1 MAGFNTPP
9 RFGASQRPFTP
20 RQNNQSSPLNSPQN
34 NVTSTSRNTTPFGG
48 SVGSTPFGIGGGS
61 NPFVSSTPFGRSH
74 NRTMSGASSVVA
86 HTPTPSNNLTAAA
99 ATTTVSASKSNTTFA
114 PSFIKRTDPTSPK
127 ITSHGLEGTDF
138 SGKRWVWVKD
148 PEQAFV
154 KGYVESEEDNVLL
167 VICDDGS
174 QRNVPSDQVD
184 KVNPAKFDK
193 AADMAELTH
202 LNEASVV
209 HNLHMRYQSD
219 LIYTYSGLFLVTVNP
234 YCPLPIYTNE
244 YIEMYK
250 DRSRDETQPHIFAI
264 SDAAFRNLL
273 DEREN
278 QSILV
283 TGESGAGK
291 TENTKKVIQYLASVA
306 AVNNSSKQFGTL
318 EQQILQAN
326 PVLEA
331 FGNAQTVRNNNS
343 SRFGKFIRIEFTGK
357 GQIAGAYIDWYL
369 LEKSRVVK
377 QSGGERNYH
386 VFYQL
391 LRGATRE
398 LRDQLM
404 LTGDVDDYGYTKSAN
419 KHIVGVN
426 DKDEFDGLLRAFQVM
441 GFSKDEQLAYFRN
454 IAAVLHLGNLSVV
467 GNADGARLP
476 DKRQVDLICHV
487 LGIPTEAFTKALVN
501 PRVKAGKEWVNQNRN
516 ADQVKQSVD
525 ALSKGIY
532 ERAFGSL
539 VSRINQSL
547 ERRGEESGF
556 IGVLDIA
563 GFEIFES
570 NSFEQLC
577 INYTNEKLQ
586 QFFNHHMF
594 VLEQEEYARERIEW
608 KFIDFGH
615 DLQPTIDLIELSNP
629 IGIFSCLDED
639 CVMPKTT
646 DKTFTEKLH
655 SLWDKKSNKYRSSM
669 LSQGFILTHYAA
681 EVEYDTQGWL
691 EKNKDPLN
699 DNVTRLLANS
709 THPSVAQLFADC
721 AEDAEHS
728 LTSRS
733 RVKKGLFRTVAQR
746 HKEQLSSLMA
756 QLHATHPHFVRCI
769 IPNHQKKPK
778 RLVTQLVLDQL
789 RCNGVLEGIR
799 IARTGF
805 PNRLPFNEFRQ
816 RYEVLTPGLPKGY
829 LEGQQVARF
838 MLEQL
843 NLDEYQYRIGLSK
856 VFFRAGVLAELEEQR
871 DALVRSIIT
880 RFQSIARGYIQRKI
894 AHKKLY
900 RAEATRIIHQN
911 LKVYLELSQN
921 PWWKLFVKTK
931 PLLGNTVTSREVK
944 KKDEMIQHM
953 QAQMTQQA
961 EDRAKVEDEKRR
973 TETELSRVQQ
983 TLEAERALA
992 LDKDEIFQRLQQREA
1007 DLSEKLKGALEDQ
1020 EQLEDQLDELIAAKK
1035 KVSDQLDIRR
1045 KELEQAVTLIASL
1058 EEEKRSLVAKLEEN
1072 EAKLKNATDQL
1083 DNVSS
1088 NESKLSKE
1096 IHLLKSHLSLKER
1109 KVQEFEQ
1116 LLLKT
1121 DKDLEEKYNAA
1132 SKSLETTRRQNQEL
1146 RTEANNA
1153 RQQLQDLSKT
1163 SADFEGLIRKKESEL
1178 SLALADLKKQ
1188 QIDRK
1193 TFEDERHLLVS
1204 KQEELQ
1210 RKLRTAEAAAE
1221 NAQMLKA
1228 QCERDAKEARKLL
1241 ESKISEDAKL
1251 GQGRRLLDEQIKAL
1265 KVQLEDVQGELD
1277 AERKSRADIIAESE
1291 TQLATMRRDYDAL
1304 SIAKVTIEKEL
1315 YGQQDTLRK
1324 ALEARSQAERE
1335 KRDIQLDLQRLR
1347 QRVEN
1352 NESTRAQ
1359 AEAANERQLS
1369 RQAEELRNSLR
1380 KEIDQKDKLLTQA
1393 EADREKLNLEIRRL
1407 TKEIEDSEA
1416 SKRSNEQAKKRLDQE
1431 MGTLKARLLSS
1442 EHDNRALQNK
1452 IQQKNLELAK
1462 STSKASEQFRD
1473 KIVQLTSEKAKA
1485 VEEEKKLHGQLSEA
1499 QLKII
1504 SLEKQKEK
1512 LALDLEDLNHEVT
1525 REHKNTRA
1533 TEKTVSGLQAQLSE
1547 VNRNLDA
1554 EKQLTAQAHAN
1565 TRKLQ
1570 SSLDT
1575 ANSELEDCH
1584 RYLLELQRVVEPEED
1599 VPLKMPERTRVR
1611 SGTTTDMAQ
1620 TFDEIKQK
1628 LRVAEERRNRAE
1640 SQLAEMR
1647 RRHQDEFMDMENRH
1661 AVSRA
1666 TLMEGMN
1673 ENMPPFGSPTKTFGT
1688 PTKRPIFNA
1697 AGHGSPR
1704 TPTKRVNQ
1712 LDSTVFDS
1720 GKTDRTVDTITFQAN
1735 MDLATDLEEAQNKL
1749 QMAEMENRHL
1759 RSQLNI
1765 QEGAQGQGQGDGSN
1779 RILQRLERENNRL
1792 HQQLDQETE
1801 KLSALESAMR
1811 SGELTAMDLQNKSHQ
1826 ELFDLI
1832 CAQEKSRKSLL
1843 EYYNATRSD
1852 LADAMKANEK
1862 SKGSKMSLEV
1872 ELRDLRGELDDLV
1885 AQREQE
1891 QFERSGLLSENAD
1904 LQIRLDAEGAKNHD
1918 LASSAALYK
1927 ARAEEYY
1934 SKLEQAEIAVM
1945 QATRAAAF
1953 AKTQAREAE
1962 DNCASVIAERQQT
1975 ESMFEDMQRENQ
1987 RYEEKIEDLQAD
1999 LTDALQAKKRLQ
2011 HEIEDYR
2018 NRREI
2023 ELEDKEGSIEQ
2034 MRKKFQTEA
2043 AQYLKDVEAEREAL
2057 VTARSETQRLR
2068 EEVDELR
2075 VKWEDELLN
2084 SNTATKERAR
2094 LEVKLADMTTSHEQA
2109 VSAHNEIQARMVSL
2123 LSQNRTLRESVEAAH
2138 TERDQLQKDKKAIE
2152 QRLSDASRRLEE
2164 LANGDSSSVRVAAGM
2179 DREILDLKTSLAQQ
2193 EDVAAAAVD
2202 KMRRSEA
2209 LTSELQRDLA
2219 QQRDSNAD
2227 LHKEKSLLER
2237 SVRDLQLKVMDMETK
2252 SYTTGSKDVKM
2263 LHSRIQEL
2271 ENQIEENERQR
2282 SKFERS
2288 TKNVDRTVRDLQLQ
2302 IERKEKTNTQLQE
2315 DMQRNK
2321 DKVERLLKTIEE
2333 LQASDSQNQLTAR
2346 RAERE
2351 LREEKEKSLRIE
2363 RELEG
2368 LKSLNS
2374 RIGAG
2379 AGDRASVHGGVSMT
2393 RSNTMQ
2399 TVGEKP
2405 ENGASVPAGAGAAG
2419 FAAKRRIFSK
2429 DGDGVKNFL

>member
-1 MAGFNTPP
+1 MSGFNTPP
-9 RFGASQRPFTP
+9 RFGASQKPFTP
-20 RQNNQSSPLNSPQN
+20 RQHTTSSPAASPQPASSN
-34 NVTSTSRNTTPFGG
+34 PLR
-48 SVGSTPFGIGGGS
+48 GS
-61 NPFVSSTPFGRSH
+61 NGGPFKGH
-74 NRTMSGASSVVA
+74 NRALSA
-86 HTPTPSNNLTAAA
+86 TP
-99 ATTTVSASKSNTTFA
+99 KSNTTFA
-114 PSFIKRTDPTSPK
+114 PSFIKKADPTSPRV
-127 ITSHGLEGTDF
+127 TSHGLEGTDF

-148 PEQAFV
+148 PERAFV
-154 KGYVESEEDNVLL
+154 KGYVETEENDVLV
-167 VICDDGS
+167 VICDDGTE
-174 QRNVPSDQVD
+174 RHVPADQVD

-209 HNLHMRYQSD
+209 HNLRTRYQSD
-219 LIYTYSGLFLVTVNP
+219 LIYTYSGLFLVAVNP

-244 YIEMYK
+244 YIEMY
-250 DRSRDETQPHIFAI
+250 RNHSRDETQPHIYAI

-306 AVNNSSKQFGTL
+306 AGNNTSKQFGTL

-326 PVLEA
+326 PILEA

-343 SRFGKFIRIEFTGK
+343 SRFGKFIRIEFTNK

-377 QSGGERNYH
+377 QSSGERNYH
-386 VFYQL
+386 IFYQL
-391 LRGATRE
+391 LRGAARE
-398 LRDQLM
+398 LRDEL
-404 LTGDVDDYGYTKSAN
+404 LLSGDVEDYGYTKSAN
-419 KHIVGVN
+419 KHITGVN
-426 DKDEFDGLLRAFQVM
+426 DKEEFDILLRAFQVM
-441 GFSKDEQLAYFRN
+441 GFAKEEQLAYFRN
-454 IAAVLHLGNLSVV
+454 IAAILHLSNLTVAGNTS
-467 GNADGARLP
+467 DMARLP
-476 DKRQVDLICHV
+476 ERHQIEVICDV
-487 LGIPTEAFTKALVN
+487 LGIPIDDFSKSLLN

-516 ADQVKQSVD
+516 ADQVRQSVD

-532 ERAFGSL
+532 ERSFGNL

-639 CVMPKTT
+639 CVMPKAT
-646 DKTFTEKLH
+646 DKSFTEKLH
-655 SLWDKKSNKYRSSM
+655 ALWDKKSNKYRSSM
-669 LSQGFILTHYAA
+669 LSQGFVLTHYAA
-681 EVEYDTQGWL
+681 EVEYSTEGWL

-699 DNVTRLLANS
+699 DNITRLLAAS
-709 THPSVAQLFADC
+709 RHQSIAQLFADC

-746 HKEQLSSLMA
+746 HKEQLSSLMT

-778 RLVTQLVLDQL
+778 RLVTHLVLDQL

-805 PNRLPFNEFRQ
+805 PNRLPFSEFRL

-829 LEGQQVARF
+829 QEGQQIARR

-843 NLDEYQYRIGLSK
+843 TLDDYQYRIGLSK

-871 DALVRSIIT
+871 DSLVRSIFT
-880 RFQSIARGYIQRKI
+880 RFQSIARGFIQRKI
-894 AHKKLY
+894 AHKMLY

-911 LKVYLELSQN
+911 LQVYLELSQN
-921 PWWKLFVKTK
+921 PWWKLFVKVK
-931 PLLGNTVTSREVK
+931 PLLGNTMTSREVK
-944 KKDEMIQHM
+944 KKDEMIHQM
-953 QAQMTQQA
+953 QGQMSQQA
-961 EDRAKVEDEKRR
+961 AERAKIEDEKRR
-973 TETELSRVQQ
+973 TEHELSRVQQ
-983 TLEAERALA
+983 TLEAERSLA

-1020 EQLEDQLDELIAAKK
+1020 DQLEDQLDELIAAKK
-1035 KVSDQLDIRR
+1035 KVADQLDIRR

-1058 EEEKRSLVAKLEEN
+1058 EEEKRGLVARLEDT
-1072 EAKLKNATDQL
+1072 EAKLKTATDQL
-1083 DNVSS
+1083 DNISV
-1088 NESKLSKE
+1088 NENKLSKE

-1116 LLLKT
+1116 LLLKS
-1121 DKDLEEKYNAA
+1121 DKDLEEKYNATA
-1132 SKSLETTRRQNQEL
+1132 KSLETSRKQNQDL
-1146 RTEANNA
+1146 RQENNTV
-1153 RQQLQDLSKT
+1153 REQLQDLSKT

-1178 SLALADLKKQ
+1178 SLALADLKKH
-1188 QIDRK
+1188 QIDRQA
-1193 TFEDERHLLVS
+1193 FQDERHLLVS

-1210 RKLRTAEAAAE
+1210 KQLRAAGAEVDKAKA
-1221 NAQMLKA
+1221 LKS
-1228 QCERDAKEARKLL
+1228 QCERDANEARKLL

-1251 GQGRRLLDEQIKAL
+1251 GQGRRLLDEQIKVL
-1265 KVQLEDVQGELD
+1265 KTQLQTIQEELD
-1277 AERKSRADIIAESE
+1277 GERKSRADALAESE
-1291 TQLATMRRDYDAL
+1291 TKLVAMKRDYDAL

-1369 RQAEELRNSLR
+1369 RQAEELRTALR
-1380 KEIDQKDKLLTQA
+1380 KEIDQKDKLLSQA
-1393 EADREKLNLEIRRL
+1393 EADRESLNLDIRRL
-1407 TKEIEDSEA
+1407 NKQIEDSEN
-1416 SKRSNEQAKKRLDQE
+1416 SKRTNEQAKKRLEQE
-1431 MGTLKARLLSS
+1431 MSTLKARLLSS

-1462 STSKASEQFRD
+1462 SNSKASEQYRD
-1473 KIVQLTSEKAKA
+1473 KIIQLTADKSKAA
-1485 VEEEKKLHGQLSEA
+1485 EEEKKLHGQLSEA
-1499 QLKII
+1499 QLTIM

-1533 TEKTVSGLQAQLSE
+1533 SEKTVTGLQSQLSE
-1547 VNRNLDA
+1547 ANRGLDA

-1565 TRKLQ
+1565 NRKLQ
-1570 SSLDT
+1570 SSLDA
-1575 ANSELEDCH
+1575 ANNELEDCH
-1584 RYLLELQRVVEPEED
+1584 RYLLELQRVVEPDDD
-1599 VPLKMPERTRVR
+1599 VKVPERTRKR
-1611 SGTTTDMAQ
+1611 SGAATDMAQ

-1640 SQLAEMR
+1640 AQLAEMR
-1647 RRHQDEFMDMENRH
+1647 RRHQDEVMDIESRH
-1661 AVSRA
+1661 ATSRA
-1666 TLMEGMN
+1666 NLMEGIN
-1673 ENMPPFGSPTKTFGT
+1673 ENMPPFGSPERQRFGT
-1688 PTKRPIFNA
+1688 PTKRPVFNA
-1697 AGHGSPR
+1697 TAIGSPR
-1704 TPTKRVNQ
+1704 TPTKRVDQFN
-1712 LDSTVFDS
+1712 STVFDS
-1720 GKTDRTVDTITFQAN
+1720 GKTDRTMDTISYQAN
-1735 MDLATDLEEAQNKL
+1735 MDLATDLEESQNKL
-1749 QMAEMENRHL
+1749 QMVEMENRHL
-1759 RSQLNI
+1759 RSQLD
-1765 QEGAQGQGQGDGSN
+1765 AQNGQAAGNGDTSSQ

-1792 HQQLDQETE
+1792 HQQLDQETG
-1801 KLSALESAMR
+1801 KLSALEAAMR

-1826 ELFDLI
+1826 ELYDLI

-1843 EYYNATRSD
+1843 EYYTATRSD
-1852 LADAMKANEK
+1852 LADAHRANEK
-1862 SKGSKMSLEV
+1862 SKGSKISLEV
-1872 ELRDLRGELDDLV
+1872 ELRDVRGELEDLV

-1891 QFERSGLLSENAD
+1891 QFERSNLFSENAD
-1904 LQIRLDAEGAKNHD
+1904 LQIRLDAEMAKNHD
-1918 LASSAALYK
+1918 IASSAALYK

-1953 AKTQAREAE
+1953 AKTQVREAE
-1962 DNCASVIAERQQT
+1962 DTCATVIAERQQT
-1975 ESMFEDMQRENQ
+1975 EAMLEELQRESQ
-1987 RYEEKIEDLQAD
+1987 RYEEKTEDLQAD
-1999 LTDALQAKKRLQ
+1999 LADALGAKKRLQ

-2043 AQYLKDVEAEREAL
+2043 SQYLKDLEAERESL
-2057 VTARSETQRLR
+2057 VTARGDNQRLR
-2068 EEVDELR
+2068 EEVDEMR

-2084 SNTATKERAR
+2084 SNTASKERAR
-2094 LEVKLADMTTSHEQA
+2094 LEVKLADMTASHEQA
-2109 VSAHNEIQARMVSL
+2109 VSAHNEIQTRMVSL

-2138 TERDQLQKDKKAIE
+2138 AERDQLQKDRKAIE

-2164 LANGDSSSVRVAAGM
+2164 LANGDSSSVRVAAGI
-2179 DREILDLKTSLAQQ
+2179 DREVLDLKTALAQQ

-2202 KMRRSEA
+2202 KMRRSDA
-2209 LTSELQRDLA
+2209 LAAELQRDLG

-2227 LHKEKSLLER
+2227 LHKEKSTLER
-2237 SVRDLQLKVMDMETK
+2237 AVRDLQLKVMDMETK

-2271 ENQIEENERQR
+2271 ENQLEENDRQR
-2282 SKFERS
+2282 SKVERS
-2288 TKNVDRTVRDLQLQ
+2288 TKNVDRTVRDLQQQ
-2302 IERKEKTNTQLQE
+2302 IDRKEKVNTQLQE
-2315 DMQRNK
+2315 DMQRNR
-2321 DKVERLLKTIEE
+2321 DKVERLLATIED
-2333 LQASDSQNQLTAR
+2333 LQSSDSQNQLTAR

-2351 LREEKEKSLRIE
+2351 LREEKEKSLRLE

-2368 LKSLNS
+2368 LKSLSS
-2374 RIGAG
+2374 RIAAG
-2379 AGDRASVHGGVSMT
+2379 AGSDRASLHGGAGGVHMT
-2393 RSNTMQ
+2393 RSNTLH
-2399 TVGEKP
+2399 TVAED
-2405 ENGASVPAGAGAAG
+2405 ASPSSGGAGA

-2429 DGDGVKNFL
+2429 DGAGGEAVKNFL

>member
-1 MAGFNTPP
+1 MSGFNTPP
-9 RFGASQRPFTP
+9 RFGASQRPFSP
-20 RQNNQSSPLNSPQN
+20 RQNTPSSPAISSPQ
-34 NVTSTSRNTTPFGG
+34 TT
-48 SVGSTPFGIGGGS
+48 
-61 NPFVSSTPFGRSH
+61 
-74 NRTMSGASSVVA
+74 
-86 HTPTPSNNLTAAA
+86 TPSNTIRS
-99 ATTTVSASKSNTTFA
+99 SANGPFKGHNRAMSSANKTNTTFA
-114 PSFIKRTDPTSPK
+114 PSFIKKADPGSSRV
-127 ITSHGLEGTDF
+127 TSHGLEGTDF
-138 SGKRWVWVKD
+138 SGKRWIWVKD
-148 PEQAFV
+148 PERAFV
-154 KGYVESEEDNVLL
+154 RGYVESEEDNVLV
-167 VICDDGS
+167 VICDDGTE
-174 QRNVPSDQVD
+174 RHVPADQVD

-244 YIEMYK
+244 YIEMYRN
-250 DRSRDETQPHIFAI
+250 RSRDETQPHIYAI

-306 AVNNSSKQFGTL
+306 AGNNTSKQFGTL

-326 PVLEA
+326 PILEA

-377 QSGGERNYH
+377 QSSGERNYH

-398 LRDQLM
+398 LRDQLL

-419 KHIVGVN
+419 KHIAGVN
-426 DKDEFDGLLRAFQVM
+426 DKDEFDTLLRAFHVM
-441 GFSKDEQLAYFRN
+441 GFSREEQIAYFRN
-454 IAAVLHLGNLSVV
+454 IAAVLHLGNLTVL
-467 GNADGARLP
+467 GNMSDSARLP
-476 DKRQVDLICHV
+476 ERRQVEIICEI
-487 LGIPTEAFTKALVN
+487 LGIHADEFSKGLLN

-532 ERAFGSL
+532 ERGFGSL

-639 CVMPKTT
+639 CVMPKAT

-655 SLWDKKSNKYRSSM
+655 ALWDKKSNKYRSSM
-669 LSQGFILTHYAA
+669 LSQGFVLTHYAA
-681 EVEYDTQGWL
+681 EVEYSTEGWL

-699 DNVTRLLANS
+699 DNITRLLAAS
-709 THPSVAQLFADC
+709 RHSSVAQLFADC

-746 HKEQLSSLMA
+746 HKEQLSSLMT

-778 RLVTQLVLDQL
+778 KLVTHLVLDQL

-805 PNRLPFNEFRQ
+805 PNRLPFAEFRQ

-829 LEGQQVARF
+829 LEGQQIARR

-843 NLDEYQYRIGLSK
+843 NLDDYQYRIGLSK
-856 VFFRAGVLAELEEQR
+856 VFFRASVLAELEEQR
-871 DALVRSIIT
+871 DTLVRSIIT
-880 RFQSIARGYIQRKI
+880 RFQSVARGFIQRKI
-894 AHKKLY
+894 AHKMLY
-900 RAEATRIIHQN
+900 RAEATRVIHQN
-911 LKVYLELSQN
+911 LQVYLELSQN
-921 PWWKLFVKTK
+921 PWWKLFVKVK

-944 KKDEMIQHM
+944 KKDEMIHNM
-953 QAQMTQQA
+953 QAQMSQQA
-961 EDRAKVEDEKRR
+961 AERAKIEDDKRR

-983 TLEAERALA
+983 TLEAERSLA

-1045 KELEQAVTLIASL
+1045 KELDQAVNLIGSL
-1058 EEEKRSLVAKLEEN
+1058 EEDKRSLQAKLDDIES
-1072 EAKLKNATDQL
+1072 KLKAATDQL
-1083 DNVSS
+1083 DNVSV
-1088 NESKLSKE
+1088 NENKLSKE

-1121 DKDLEEKYNAA
+1121 DKDLEEKYNVAT
-1132 SKSLETTRRQNQEL
+1132 KSLETTRKHNQDL
-1146 RTEANNA
+1146 RNENLSV

-1178 SLALADLKKQ
+1178 SLALADLKKHS
-1188 QIDRK
+1188 IDRK
-1193 TFEDERHLLVS
+1193 TFEDERHLLIS
-1204 KQEELQ
+1204 KQDELQ
-1210 RKLRTAEAAAE
+1210 KKLRTAQSQVEDARA
-1221 NAQMLKA
+1221 LKA
-1228 QCERDAKEARKLL
+1228 QCERDAQEARRLL
-1241 ESKISEDAKL
+1241 ETKISEDAKL

-1265 KVQLEDVQGELD
+1265 KSQLDTVKEELET
-1277 AERKSRADIIAESE
+1277 ERKSRDDALAESE
-1291 TQLATMRRDYDAL
+1291 NRLASMKRDYDAL

-1324 ALEARSQAERE
+1324 ALEARSQAERD

-1369 RQAEELRNSLR
+1369 RQAEELRTSLR
-1380 KEIDQKDKLLTQA
+1380 KEIEQKDKLLSQA
-1393 EADREKLNLEIRRL
+1393 ESDRENLSLEIRHL
-1407 TKEIEDSEA
+1407 NKQIEDSES
-1416 SKRSNEQAKKRLDQE
+1416 SKRANEQAKKRLEQE
-1431 MGTLKARLLSS
+1431 MSTLKARLLSS

-1462 STSKASEQFRD
+1462 STSKASEQYRD
-1473 KIVQLTSEKAKA
+1473 KIIQLTADKAKA
-1485 VEEEKKLHGQLSEA
+1485 AEEEKKLHGQLSEA
-1499 QLKII
+1499 QLAII

-1512 LALDLEDLNHEVT
+1512 LALDLEDLNHEIT
-1525 REHKNTRA
+1525 REHKNTR
-1533 TEKTVSGLQAQLSE
+1533 TSEKTVVGLQSQLSE
-1547 VNRNLDA
+1547 VNRNLDS

-1565 TRKLQ
+1565 NRKLQ

-1575 ANSELEDCH
+1575 ANAELEDCH
-1584 RYLLELQRVVEPEED
+1584 RYLLDLQRVVEPEEE
-1599 VPLKMPERTRVR
+1599 VKMPERSRKR
-1611 SGTTTDMAQ
+1611 SGTTSDLAQ
-1620 TFDEIKQK
+1620 TFEEIKQK

-1640 SQLAEMR
+1640 AQLAEVR
-1647 RRHQDEFMDMENRH
+1647 RRHQDEIMDIESRH
-1661 AVSRA
+1661 ATSRA
-1666 TLMEGMN
+1666 NLMEGMN
-1673 ENMPPFGSPTKTFGT
+1673 ENMPPFGSPERQRFGT
-1688 PTKRPIFNA
+1688 PTKRTMFNA
-1697 AGHGSPR
+1697 AAVHGSPR
-1704 TPTKRVNQ
+1704 TPTKRVDQFNAAI
-1712 LDSTVFDS
+1712 FDS
-1720 GKTDRTVDTITFQAN
+1720 GKTDRTMDTITYQAK
-1735 MDLATDLEEAQNKL
+1735 MDLATDLEESQNKL
-1749 QMAEMENRHL
+1749 QMAEIENRHL
-1759 RSQLNI
+1759 RSQLDSQN
-1765 QEGAQGQGQGDGSN
+1765 GQPAANGDGSQ

-1801 KLSALESAMR
+1801 KLSALEAAMR

-1826 ELFDLI
+1826 ELYDLI
-1832 CAQEKSRKSLL
+1832 VAQEKSRKSLL

-1852 LADAMKANEK
+1852 LADAKRVNEK
-1862 SKGSKMSLEV
+1862 SRGSKLSLEV
-1872 ELRDLRGELDDLV
+1872 ELRDIQGELEDLM
-1885 AQREQE
+1885 AQRQQE
-1891 QFERSGLLSENAD
+1891 QFERSNLLSENAD
-1904 LQIRLDAEGAKNHD
+1904 LQIRLDAESAKNHD
-1918 LASSAALYK
+1918 MASSAALYK

-1953 AKTQAREAE
+1953 AKTQVRESE
-1962 DNCASVIAERQQT
+1962 DTCASVIAERQQT
-1975 ESMFEDMQRENQ
+1975 EAMFEDMQRENQ

-1999 LTDALQAKKRLQ
+1999 LADALQAKKRLQ

-2043 AQYLKDVEAEREAL
+2043 SQYIKDLEAEREAL
-2057 VTARSETQRLR
+2057 VAARGDNQRLR
-2068 EEVDELR
+2068 EEVDEMR

-2109 VSAHNEIQARMVSL
+2109 VSAHNEIQARLVSL

-2138 TERDQLQKDKKAIE
+2138 AERDQLQKDKKAIE

-2202 KMRRSEA
+2202 KMRRSDA
-2209 LTSELQRDLA
+2209 LASELQRDLA
-2219 QQRDSNAD
+2219 QQRDENAD
-2227 LHKEKSLLER
+2227 LHKEKSTLER

-2271 ENQIEENERQR
+2271 ENQLEENERQR
-2282 SKFERS
+2282 SKVERS
-2288 TKNVDRTVRDLQLQ
+2288 TKNVDRTVRDLQQQ
-2302 IERKEKTNTQLQE
+2302 IERKEKMNSQLQE
-2315 DMQRNK
+2315 DMQRNR

-2333 LQASDSQNQLTAR
+2333 LQSSDSQNQLTAR

-2351 LREEKEKSLRIE
+2351 LREEKEKCLRLE

-2368 LKSLNS
+2368 LKNLSS
-2374 RIGAG
+2374 RIGG
-2379 AGDRASVHGGVSMT
+2379 GSDRASLSGAGGVHMT
-2393 RSNTMQ
+2393 RSNTLH
-2399 TVGEKP
+2399 TVAEDGS
-2405 ENGASVPAGAGAAG
+2405 GGSTAGG

>member
-1 MAGFNTPP
+1 MSGFNTPP
-9 RFGASQRPFTP
+9 RFGASQRPFSP
-20 RQNNQSSPLNSPQN
+20 RQNTPSSPAVSSPQTATPSN
-34 NVTSTSRNTTPFGG
+34 TNRN
-48 SVGSTPFGIGGGS
+48 SIGG
-61 NPFVSSTPFGRSH
+61 PFKGH
-74 NRTMSGASSVVA
+74 NRTMS
-86 HTPTPSNNLTAAA
+86 AANK
-99 ATTTVSASKSNTTFA
+99 TSTTFA
-114 PSFIKRTDPTSPK
+114 PSFIKKADPTSPRV
-127 ITSHGLEGTDF
+127 TSHGLEGTDF

-148 PEQAFV
+148 PERAFV
-154 KGYVESEEDNVLL
+154 KGYVESEEDNVLV
-167 VICDDGS
+167 VICDDGTE
-174 QRNVPSDQVD
+174 RHVPADQVD

-209 HNLHMRYQSD
+209 HNLHTRYQSD

-244 YIEMYK
+244 YIEMYRN
-250 DRSRDETQPHIFAI
+250 RSRDETQPHIYAI

-306 AVNNSSKQFGTL
+306 AGNNTSKQFGTL

-326 PVLEA
+326 PILEA

-369 LEKSRVVK
+369 LEKSRVVR
-377 QSGGERNYH
+377 QSSGERNYH

-398 LRDQLM
+398 LRDQLL

-419 KHIVGVN
+419 KHIAGVN
-426 DKDEFDGLLRAFQVM
+426 DKDEFDTLLRAFHVM
-441 GFSKDEQLAYFRN
+441 GFSREEQMAYFRN
-454 IAAVLHLGNLSVV
+454 IAAVLHLGNLTVL
-467 GNADGARLP
+467 GNLSDSARLP
-476 DKRQVDLICHV
+476 ERRQVEIICDI
-487 LGIPTEAFTKALVN
+487 LGIPADGFSKGLLN

-639 CVMPKTT
+639 CVMPKAT

-655 SLWDKKSNKYRSSM
+655 TLWDKKSNKYRSSM
-669 LSQGFILTHYAA
+669 LSQGFVLTHYAA
-681 EVEYDTQGWL
+681 EVEYSTEGWL

-699 DNVTRLLANS
+699 DNITRLLAAS
-709 THPSVAQLFADC
+709 RHPSVAQLFADC

-746 HKEQLSSLMA
+746 HKEQLSSLMT

-778 RLVTQLVLDQL
+778 KLVTHLVLDQL

-805 PNRLPFNEFRQ
+805 PNRLPFAEFRQ

-829 LEGQQVARF
+829 LEGQQIARR

-843 NLDEYQYRIGLSK
+843 NLDDYQYRIGLSK
-856 VFFRAGVLAELEEQR
+856 VFFRAGMLAELEEQR
-871 DALVRSIIT
+871 DTLVRSIIT
-880 RFQSIARGYIQRKI
+880 RFQSVARGFIQRKI
-894 AHKKLY
+894 AHKMLY
-900 RAEATRIIHQN
+900 RAEATRVIHQN
-911 LKVYLELSQN
+911 LQVYLELSQN
-921 PWWKLFVKTK
+921 PWWKLFVKVK

-953 QAQMTQQA
+953 QAQMSQQA
-961 EDRAKVEDEKRR
+961 AERARIEDDKRR

-983 TLEAERALA
+983 TLEAERSLA

-1045 KELEQAVTLIASL
+1045 KELDQAVNLIGSL
-1058 EEEKRSLVAKLEEN
+1058 EEDKRNLQAKLDDIEV
-1072 EAKLKNATDQL
+1072 KLKTATDQL
-1083 DNVSS
+1083 DNVSV
-1088 NESKLSKE
+1088 NENKLSKE

-1109 KVQEFEQ
+1109 KVQEYEQ

-1132 SKSLETTRRQNQEL
+1132 TKSLETARKQNQDL
-1146 RTEANNA
+1146 RNENLDV

-1178 SLALADLKKQ
+1178 SLALADLKKH

-1193 TFEDERHLLVS
+1193 TFEDERHLLIS
-1204 KQEELQ
+1204 KQDELQ
-1210 RKLRTAEAAAE
+1210 KKLRAAE
-1221 NAQMLKA
+1221 SQVEDARMLKA
-1228 QCERDAKEARKLL
+1228 QCERDAQEARKLL
-1241 ESKISEDAKL
+1241 ETKISEDAKL

-1265 KVQLEDVQGELD
+1265 KSQLEGVKEELEI
-1277 AERKSRADIIAESE
+1277 ERKSRADALAESE
-1291 TQLATMRRDYDAL
+1291 TRLASMKRDYDAL

-1324 ALEARSQAERE
+1324 ALEARSQAERD

-1369 RQAEELRNSLR
+1369 RQAEELRNALR
-1380 KEIDQKDKLLTQA
+1380 KEIDQKDKLLSQA
-1393 EADREKLNLEIRRL
+1393 EADRESLSLEIRHL
-1407 TKEIEDSEA
+1407 SKQIEDSEA
-1416 SKRSNEQAKKRLDQE
+1416 SKRANEQAKKRLEQE
-1431 MGTLKARLLSS
+1431 MSTLKARLLSS

-1462 STSKASEQFRD
+1462 SNSKASEQYRD
-1473 KIVQLTSEKAKA
+1473 KIIQLTADKAKA
-1485 VEEEKKLHGQLSEA
+1485 AEEEKKLHGQLSEA
-1499 QLKII
+1499 QLTII

-1512 LALDLEDLNHEVT
+1512 LALDLEDLNHEIT
-1525 REHKNTRA
+1525 REHKNTR
-1533 TEKTVSGLQAQLSE
+1533 TSEKTVAGLQTQLSE
-1547 VNRNLDA
+1547 ANRNLDA
-1554 EKQLTAQAHAN
+1554 EKQLIAQAHAN
-1565 TRKLQ
+1565 NRKLQ

-1575 ANSELEDCH
+1575 ANAELEDCH
-1584 RYLLELQRVVEPEED
+1584 RYLLDLQRVVEPEEE
-1599 VPLKMPERTRVR
+1599 VKMPERSRKR
-1611 SGTTTDMAQ
+1611 SGAASDLAQ
-1620 TFDEIKQK
+1620 TFEQIKQK

-1640 SQLAEMR
+1640 AQLNEMR
-1647 RRHQDEFMDMENRH
+1647 RRHQDEILDIESRH
-1661 AVSRA
+1661 ATSRA
-1666 TLMEGMN
+1666 NLMEGMN
-1673 ENMPPFGSPTKTFGT
+1673 ENMPPFGSPERQRFGT
-1688 PTKRPIFNA
+1688 PTKRSMFNA
-1697 AGHGSPR
+1697 AAMHGSPR
-1704 TPTKRVNQ
+1704 TPTKRVDQ
-1712 LDSTVFDS
+1712 FSAGVFDS
-1720 GKTDRTVDTITFQAN
+1720 GKTDRTMDTITYQAN

-1759 RSQLNI
+1759 RAQLDSQN
-1765 QEGAQGQGQGDGSN
+1765 AQPATNGDASSQ
-1779 RILQRLERENNRL
+1779 RILQRLEQENNRL

-1801 KLSALESAMR
+1801 KLSALEAAMR

-1826 ELFDLI
+1826 ELYDLI

-1852 LADAMKANEK
+1852 LAEAKRVNEK
-1862 SKGSKMSLEV
+1862 SRGSKMSLEV
-1872 ELRDLRGELDDLV
+1872 ELRDIRGELEDLM

-1891 QFERSGLLSENAD
+1891 QFERSNLLAENAD
-1904 LQIRLDAEGAKNHD
+1904 LQIRLDAESAKNHD
-1918 LASSAALYK
+1918 MASSAALYK

-1953 AKTQAREAE
+1953 AKTQVREAE
-1962 DNCASVIAERQQT
+1962 DTCASVIAERQQT
-1975 ESMFEDMQRENQ
+1975 EAMFEDMQRENQ

-2043 AQYLKDVEAEREAL
+2043 SQYIKDLEAEREAL
-2057 VTARSETQRLR
+2057 VAARSDNQRLR
-2068 EEVDELR
+2068 EEVDEMR

-2109 VSAHNEIQARMVSL
+2109 VSAHNEIQTRLVSL

-2138 TERDQLQKDKKAIE
+2138 AERDQLQKDKKAIE

-2202 KMRRSEA
+2202 KMRRSDA
-2209 LTSELQRDLA
+2209 LAAELQRDLA
-2219 QQRDSNAD
+2219 QQRDENAD
-2227 LHKEKSLLER
+2227 LHKEKSTLER

-2271 ENQIEENERQR
+2271 ENQLEENERQR
-2282 SKFERS
+2282 SKVERS
-2288 TKNVDRTVRDLQLQ
+2288 TKNVDRTVRDLQQQ
-2302 IERKEKTNTQLQE
+2302 IERKEKMNSQLQE

-2333 LQASDSQNQLTAR
+2333 LQSSDSQNQLTAR

-2351 LREEKEKSLRIE
+2351 LREEKEKCLRLE

-2368 LKSLNS
+2368 LKSLSS
-2374 RIGAG
+2374 RIGG
-2379 AGDRASVHGGVSMT
+2379 GSDRASLSGAGGVHMT
-2393 RSNTMQ
+2393 RSNTLH
-2399 TVGEKP
+2399 TVAEDGSG
-2405 ENGASVPAGAGAAG
+2405 NGAAGG

>member
-1 MAGFNTPP
+1 MTNFNTPP
-9 RFGASQRPFTP
+9 RFGTPQKPFTP
-20 RQNNQSSPLNSPQN
+20 RQGTPSSPLTSSNTPNNS
-34 NVTSTSRNTTPFGG
+34 
-48 SVGSTPFGIGGGS
+48 IGGFKG
-61 NPFVSSTPFGRSH
+61 H
-74 NRTMSGASSVVA
+74 NKTMSS
-86 HTPTPSNNLTAAA
+86 
-99 ATTTVSASKSNTTFA
+99 ATRSNTTFA
-114 PSFIKRTDPTSPK
+114 PSFIKKSESTSPK
-127 ITSHGLEGTDF
+127 VTSHGLEGTDF

-148 PEQAFV
+148 PERAFV
-154 KGYVESEEDNVLL
+154 KGYVEQEEGEVL
-167 VICDDGS
+167 VIICDDGTE
-174 QRNVPSDQVD
+174 RHVPADQVD

-244 YIEMYK
+244 YIEMYRN
-250 DRSRDETQPHIFAI
+250 RSRDETQPHIYAI

-273 DEREN
+273 DEKEN

-306 AVNNSSKQFGTL
+306 SGNNTSRQFGTL

-326 PVLEA
+326 PILEA

-377 QSGGERNYH
+377 QSSGERNYH

-398 LRDQLM
+398 LRDQLL
-404 LTGDVDDYGYTKSAN
+404 LTGDVEDYGYTKSAN
-419 KHIVGVN
+419 KHIAGVN
-426 DKDEFDGLLRAFQVM
+426 DREEFETLLRAFDVM
-441 GFSKDEQLAYFRN
+441 GFSKEEQAAYLRN
-454 IAAVLHLGNLSVV
+454 IAAVLHLGNLTVHGSHS
-467 GNADGARLP
+467 DSARLP
-476 DKRQVDLICHV
+476 DRRQVEIICDV
-487 LGIPTEAFTKALVN
+487 LGIPAEPFMRGLTN

-539 VSRINQSL
+539 VARINQSL

-639 CVMPKTT
+639 CVMPKAT

-655 SLWDKKSNKYRSSM
+655 ALWDKKSNKYRSSL
-669 LSQGFILTHYAA
+669 LSQGFVLTHYAA
-681 EVEYDTQGWL
+681 EVEYSTVGWL

-699 DNVTRLLANS
+699 DNITRLLAAS
-709 THPSVAQLFADC
+709 KHRSIAELFADC
-721 AEDAEHS
+721 AEDAETS

-746 HKEQLSSLMA
+746 HKEQLSSLMT

-778 RLVTQLVLDQL
+778 KLNTHLVLDQL

-805 PNRLPFNEFRQ
+805 PNRLPFAEFRQ
-816 RYEVLTPGLPKGY
+816 RYEVLTPGLPRGY
-829 LEGQQVARF
+829 LEGQQIARL

-843 NLDEYQYRIGLSK
+843 NLDDYQYRIGLTK

-871 DALVRSIIT
+871 DALVRSIII
-880 RFQSIARGYIQRKI
+880 RFQSVARGFIQRKI

-900 RAEATRIIHQN
+900 RAEATRIIHRN
-911 LKVYLELSQN
+911 LQVYLELSQN
-921 PWWKLFVKTK
+921 PWWKLFVKVK
-931 PLLGNTVTSREVK
+931 PLLGNTMTNREVK
-944 KKDEMIQHM
+944 KRDEMIQTM

-961 EDRAKVEDEKRR
+961 ADRTKIEDEKRR
-973 TETELSRVQQ
+973 TETELARVQQ
-983 TLEAERALA
+983 TLEAERSLA

-1035 KVSDQLDIRR
+1035 KVSDQLDVRR
-1045 KELEQAVTLIASL
+1045 KELDQAVNLIHSL
-1058 EEEKRSLVAKLEEN
+1058 EEEKRILQAKLEDN
-1072 EAKLKNATDQL
+1072 EVKLRSATDQL
-1083 DNVSS
+1083 DNVSV
-1088 NESKLSKE
+1088 NENKLSKE
-1096 IHLLKSHLSLKER
+1096 IHLLESRLALKER

-1121 DKDLEEKYNAA
+1121 DKDLEEKYNATT
-1132 SKSLETTRRQNQEL
+1132 KSLETTRKQNQEL
-1146 RTEANNA
+1146 RAENNNV
-1153 RQQLQDLSKT
+1153 RQQLQELSKT
-1163 SADFEGLIRKKESEL
+1163 SADFEGLIRRKESEL

-1193 TFEDERHLLVS
+1193 TFEDERHILVS

-1210 RKLRTAEAAAE
+1210 RKLRQAEVEVE
-1221 NAQMLKA
+1221 NAKLLKT
-1228 QCERDAKEARKLL
+1228 QCERDANEARRLL
-1241 ESKISEDAKL
+1241 ETKISEDAKL

-1265 KVQLEDVQGELD
+1265 KSQLETVQGELE
-1277 AERKSRADIIAESE
+1277 AERKSRSQALEESE
-1291 TQLATMRRDYDAL
+1291 SRLAAMKVDYEAL

-1315 YGQQDTLRK
+1315 YGQQDTLRR
-1324 ALEARSQAERE
+1324 ALEARSQAEKE

-1352 NESTRAQ
+1352 SESTRAQ

-1369 RQAEELRNSLR
+1369 RQAEELRNTLK
-1380 KEIDQKDKLLTQA
+1380 KEIDQKDKLLAQA
-1393 EADREKLNLEIRRL
+1393 ESERDTLNIEIRRL
-1407 TKEIEDSEA
+1407 TKQIEDGEA
-1416 SKRSNEQAKKRLDQE
+1416 TKRANEQAKKRLEQE

-1462 STSKASEQFRD
+1462 SNSKASEQYRD
-1473 KIVQLTSEKAKA
+1473 KIIALTADKTKAA
-1485 VEEEKKLHGQLSEA
+1485 EEEKKLHAQLSEA
-1499 QLKII
+1499 QLTII

-1512 LALDLEDLNHEVT
+1512 LALDLEDLNHEIT
-1525 REHKNTRA
+1525 REHKNTR
-1533 TEKTVSGLQAQLSE
+1533 TNEKAVTTLQTQLSE
-1547 VNRNLDA
+1547 ANRNLDT

-1565 TRKLQ
+1565 NRKLQ
-1570 SSLDT
+1570 GSLDT

-1584 RYLLELQRVVEPEED
+1584 RYLLELQRVVEPEE
-1599 VPLKMPERTRVR
+1599 VEIKIPERTRKR
-1611 SGTTTDMAQ
+1611 SSNPPDMAQ
-1620 TFDEIKQK
+1620 TFEEIKQK

-1647 RRHQDEFMDMENRH
+1647 RRHQDEILDVENRH
-1661 AVSRA
+1661 ATSRA
-1666 TLMEGMN
+1666 NLLEGMN
-1673 ENMPPFGSPTKTFGT
+1673 ENVPPYSSPKPTFGT
-1688 PTKRPIFNA
+1688 PTKRNLFSNGP
-1697 AGHGSPR
+1697 HGSPR
-1704 TPTKRVNQ
+1704 TPTKRGDLFNPG
-1712 LDSTVFDS
+1712 VFDS
-1720 GKTDRTVDTITFQAN
+1720 GKTDRTVDTITYQAK

-1749 QMAEMENRHL
+1749 QMVEMENRHL
-1759 RSQLNI
+1759 RSQLD
-1765 QEGAQGQGQGDGSN
+1765 AQNGQPPAGGDATSQ

-1843 EYYNATRSD
+1843 EYYNATRLD
-1852 LADAMKANEK
+1852 LADAHRVNEK

-1872 ELRDLRGELDDLV
+1872 ELRDLRGELEDV
-1885 AQREQE
+1885 MAQREQE
-1891 QFERSGLLSENAD
+1891 QFDRSNLLNENAD
-1904 LQIRLDAEGAKNHD
+1904 LQIRLDAESAKNHD
-1918 LASSAALYK
+1918 LVSSAALYK

-1945 QATRAAAF
+1945 QATRAATF

-1962 DNCASVIAERQQT
+1962 DTCAVVVAERQQT
-1975 ESMFEDMQRENQ
+1975 EAMFEDLQRENQ

-1999 LTDALQAKKRLQ
+1999 LADALQSKKRLQ

-2034 MRKKFQTEA
+2034 MRKKFQTEVS
-2043 AQYLKDVEAEREAL
+2043 QYLKDLEAEREVL
-2057 VTARSETQRLR
+2057 VAARSDNQRLR
-2068 EEVDELR
+2068 EEVDEMR
-2075 VKWEDELLN
+2075 AKWEDELLN
-2084 SNTATKERAR
+2084 SNTASKERAR
-2094 LEVKLADMTTSHEQA
+2094 LEVKLSDMTTSHEQA
-2109 VSAHNEIQARMVSL
+2109 VAAHNEVQARMVSL

-2138 TERDQLQKDKKAIE
+2138 VERDQLQKDKKAIE

-2202 KMRRSEA
+2202 KMRRSDA
-2209 LTSELQRDLA
+2209 LASELQRDLA
-2219 QQRDSNAD
+2219 QQRDTNAE
-2227 LHKEKSLLER
+2227 LHKEKSVLER
-2237 SVRDLQLKVMDMETK
+2237 SIRDLQLKVMDMETK

-2263 LHSRIQEL
+2263 LHNRIQEL

-2288 TKNVDRTVRDLQLQ
+2288 TKNVDRTVRDLQQQ
-2302 IERKEKTNTQLQE
+2302 IERKEKVNSQLQE

-2333 LQASDSQNQLTAR
+2333 LQSSDSQNQLTAR

-2351 LREEKEKSLRIE
+2351 LREEKEKSLRLE

-2368 LKSLNS
+2368 LRSLGMGRERS
-2374 RIGAG
+2374 IVGGAG
-2379 AGDRASVHGGVSMT
+2379 GVMMT
-2393 RSNTMQ
+2393 RSNTLQ
-2399 TVGEKP
+2399 TVSEEG
-2405 ENGASVPAGAGAAG
+2405 GPAFG
-2419 FAAKRRIFSK
+2419 KRRFSK
-2429 DGDGVKNFL
+2429 DGDLAKNFL

>member
-34 NVTSTSRNTTPFGG
+34 NTSNTRNTTPFGG
-48 SVGSTPFGIGGGS
+48 SNNSTPFGG
-61 NPFVSSTPFGRSH
+61 NSTPFGTSSIFGRAH
-74 NRTMSGASSVVA
+74 NRTMSGASSVVS
-86 HTPTPSNNLTAAA
+86 HTPTPTPVNNAT
-99 ATTTVSASKSNTTFA
+99 ATTTTSSATKSNTTFA
-114 PSFIKRTDPTSPK
+114 PSFIKRNDPTSPK

-174 QRNVPSDQVD
+174 QRNVPADQVD

-244 YIEMYK
+244 YIEMYR

-306 AVNNSSKQFGTL
+306 AGNNSSRQFGTL

-426 DKDEFDGLLRAFQVM
+426 DKDEFDTLLRAFQVM
-441 GFSKDEQLAYFRN
+441 GFSKDEQMAYFRN

-476 DKRQVDLICHV
+476 ERRQVDIICNV
-487 LGIPTEAFTKALVN
+487 LGIPADSFTKGLLN

-516 ADQVKQSVD
+516 AEQVKQSID

-699 DNVTRLLANS
+699 DNITRLLANS
-709 THPSVAQLFADC
+709 THASVAQLFADC

-829 LEGQQVARF
+829 LEGQQIARF

-843 NLDEYQYRIGLSK
+843 NLDDYQYRIGLSK

-921 PWWKLFVKTK
+921 PWWKLLVKTK

-1045 KELEQAVTLIASL
+1045 KELEQAVTLIGSL
-1058 EEEKRSLVAKLEEN
+1058 EEEKKNLVAKLEEN
-1072 EAKLKNATDQL
+1072 EAKLKTATDQL

-1088 NESKLSKE
+1088 HESKLSKE

-1132 SKSLETTRRQNQEL
+1132 SKSLETTRKQNQEL
-1146 RTEANNA
+1146 RAEANNA

-1163 SADFEGLIRKKESEL
+1163 SSDFEGLIRKKESEL

-1210 RKLRTAEAAAE
+1210 RKLRAAE
-1221 NAQMLKA
+1221 SAADHAKMLKA
-1228 QCERDAKEARKLL
+1228 QCERDANEARKLL

-1265 KVQLEDVQGELD
+1265 KVQLEGVQGELD
-1277 AERKSRADIIAESE
+1277 AERKSRADILAESE

-1380 KEIDQKDKLLTQA
+1380 KEIDQKDKLLSQA
-1393 EADREKLNLEIRRL
+1393 EADRENLNLEIRRL
-1407 TKEIEDSEA
+1407 TKDIEESEA
-1416 SKRSNEQAKKRLDQE
+1416 SKRANEQAKKRLDQE
-1431 MGTLKARLLSS
+1431 MSTLKARLLSS
-1442 EHDNRALQNK
+1442 EHDNRTLQNK

-1462 STSKASEQFRD
+1462 STSKASEQYRD
-1473 KIVQLTSEKAKA
+1473 KIVQLTAEKAKA
-1485 VEEEKKLHGQLSEA
+1485 VDEEKKLHGQLSEA
-1499 QLKII
+1499 QLKIM

-1547 VNRNLDA
+1547 ANRNWDS

-1565 TRKLQ
+1565 NRKLQ

-1584 RYLLELQRVVEPEED
+1584 RYLLELQRVVEPD
-1599 VPLKMPERTRVR
+1599 DDDATPIKILDRTRKR

-1647 RRHQDEFMDMENRH
+1647 RRHQDEIMDMENRH
-1661 AVSRA
+1661 SVSRA

-1688 PTKRPIFNA
+1688 PTKRPIFNP

-1704 TPTKRVNQ
+1704 TPTKRVGQQ

-1720 GKTDRTVDTITFQAN
+1720 GKTDRTVDTITFQAK

-1765 QEGAQGQGQGDGSN
+1765 QEGPANGNGDSSN

-1852 LADAMKANEK
+1852 LADAKKANEK

-1872 ELRDLRGELDDLV
+1872 ELRDVRGELEDLI
-1885 AQREQE
+1885 AQRDQE
-1891 QFERSGLLSENAD
+1891 QFERSGLLAENAD

-1918 LASSAALYK
+1918 LSSSAALYK

-1962 DNCASVIAERQQT
+1962 DTCASVVAERQQT

-1999 LTDALQAKKRLQ
+1999 LADALQAKKRLQ

-2057 VTARSETQRLR
+2057 VAARSETQRLR

-2138 TERDQLQKDKKAIE
+2138 MERDQLQKDKKAIE

-2209 LTSELQRDLA
+2209 LASELQRDLA
-2219 QQRDSNAD
+2219 QQRDSNSD

-2333 LQASDSQNQLTAR
+2333 LQSSDSQNQLTAR

-2374 RIGAG
+2374 RIGG
-2379 AGDRASVHGGVSMT
+2379 GDRASVHGGVSMT

-2399 TVGEKP
+2399 TVGERP
-2405 ENGASVPAGAGAAG
+2405 ETPSGGGSAGAAG

>member
-1 MAGFNTPP
+1 MSGFNTPP
-9 RFGASQRPFTP
+9 RFGASQRPFSP
-20 RQNNQSSPLNSPQN
+20 RQNTASSPVVSSPQ
-34 NVTSTSRNTTPFGG
+34 TATPSSTIRN
-48 SVGSTPFGIGGGS
+48 SVGGPFKG
-61 NPFVSSTPFGRSH
+61 H
-74 NRTMSGASSVVA
+74 NRTMS
-86 HTPTPSNNLTAAA
+86 
-99 ATTTVSASKSNTTFA
+99 SANKTNTTFA
-114 PSFIKRTDPTSPK
+114 PSFIKKADSASPRV
-127 ITSHGLEGTDF
+127 TSHGLEGTDF

-148 PEQAFV
+148 PERAFV
-154 KGYVESEEDNVLL
+154 KGYVESEENNVLV
-167 VICDDGS
+167 VICDDGTE
-174 QRNVPSDQVD
+174 RHVPADQVD

-209 HNLHMRYQSD
+209 HNLHTRYQSD

-244 YIEMYK
+244 YIEMYRN
-250 DRSRDETQPHIFAI
+250 RSRDETQPHIYAI

-306 AVNNSSKQFGTL
+306 AGNNTSKQFGTL

-326 PVLEA
+326 PILEA

-377 QSGGERNYH
+377 QSSGERNYH

-398 LRDQLM
+398 LRDQLL

-419 KHIVGVN
+419 KHIAGVN
-426 DKDEFDGLLRAFQVM
+426 DKDEFDTLLRAFHVM
-441 GFSKDEQLAYFRN
+441 GFSREEQMAYFRN
-454 IAAVLHLGNLSVV
+454 IAAVLHLGNLTVL
-467 GNADGARLP
+467 GNLSDSARLP
-476 DKRQVDLICHV
+476 ERRQVEIICDI
-487 LGIPTEAFTKALVN
+487 LGIPADDFSKGLLN

-639 CVMPKTT
+639 CVMPKAT

-655 SLWDKKSNKYRSSM
+655 TLWDKKSNKYRSSM

-681 EVEYDTQGWL
+681 EVEYSTEGWL

-699 DNVTRLLANS
+699 DNVTRLLAGS
-709 THPSVAQLFADC
+709 RHPSIAQLFADC

-746 HKEQLSSLMA
+746 HKEQLSSLMT

-778 RLVTQLVLDQL
+778 KLVTSLVLDQL

-805 PNRLPFNEFRQ
+805 PNRLPFVEFRQ

-829 LEGQQVARF
+829 LEGQQIARL

-843 NLDEYQYRIGLSK
+843 NLDDYQYRIGLSK
-856 VFFRAGVLAELEEQR
+856 VFFRASVLAELEEQR
-871 DALVRSIIT
+871 DNLVRSIIT
-880 RFQSIARGYIQRKI
+880 RFQSVARGFIQRKI
-894 AHKKLY
+894 AHKMLY
-900 RAEATRIIHQN
+900 RAEATRVIHQN
-911 LKVYLELSQN
+911 LQVYLELSQN
-921 PWWKLFVKTK
+921 PWWKLFVKVK

-944 KKDEMIQHM
+944 KKDEMIHHM
-953 QAQMTQQA
+953 QAQMDQQA
-961 EDRAKVEDEKRR
+961 SERARIEDDKRR

-983 TLEAERALA
+983 TLEAERSLA

-1045 KELEQAVTLIASL
+1045 KELDQAVNLIGSL
-1058 EEEKRSLVAKLEEN
+1058 EEDKRTLQAKLDDI
-1072 EAKLKNATDQL
+1072 EARLQTATDQL
-1083 DNVSS
+1083 DNVSV
-1088 NESKLSKE
+1088 NENKLSKE

-1121 DKDLEEKYNAA
+1121 DKDLEEKYNVAT
-1132 SKSLETTRRQNQEL
+1132 KSLETTRKQNHDL
-1146 RTEANNA
+1146 RNENLSV

-1178 SLALADLKKQ
+1178 SLALADLKKH

-1193 TFEDERHLLVS
+1193 TFEDERHLLIS
-1204 KQEELQ
+1204 KQDELQ
-1210 RKLRTAEAAAE
+1210 KKLRTAESQVEDAK
-1221 NAQMLKA
+1221 MLKA

-1241 ESKISEDAKL
+1241 ETKISEDAKL

-1265 KVQLEDVQGELD
+1265 KTQLDSVKAELET
-1277 AERKSRADIIAESE
+1277 ERKTRADVLAESE
-1291 TQLATMRRDYDAL
+1291 TRLSSMKRDYDAL

-1324 ALEARSQAERE
+1324 ALEARSQAERD

-1369 RQAEELRNSLR
+1369 RQAEELRNALR
-1380 KEIDQKDKLLTQA
+1380 KEIDQKDKLLSQA
-1393 EADREKLNLEIRRL
+1393 ESDRENLSLEIRHL
-1407 TKEIEDSEA
+1407 NKQIEDSEA
-1416 SKRSNEQAKKRLDQE
+1416 SKRANEQAKKRLEQE
-1431 MGTLKARLLSS
+1431 MSTLKARLLSS

-1462 STSKASEQFRD
+1462 SNSKASEQYRD
-1473 KIVQLTSEKAKA
+1473 KIIQLTADKAKA
-1485 VEEEKKLHGQLSEA
+1485 AEEEKKLHGQLSEA
-1499 QLKII
+1499 QLAII

-1512 LALDLEDLNHEVT
+1512 LALDLEDLNHEIT
-1525 REHKNTRA
+1525 REHKNTR
-1533 TEKTVSGLQAQLSE
+1533 TSEKTVHGLQSQLSE
-1547 VNRNLDA
+1547 ANRNLDA

-1565 TRKLQ
+1565 NRKLQ
-1570 SSLDT
+1570 GSLDT
-1575 ANSELEDCH
+1575 ANAELEDCH
-1584 RYLLELQRVVEPEED
+1584 RYLLDLQRVVEPEEE
-1599 VPLKMPERTRVR
+1599 VKMPERFRKR
-1611 SGTTTDMAQ
+1611 SGTTSDLAQ
-1620 TFDEIKQK
+1620 TFEEVKQK
-1628 LRVAEERRNRAE
+1628 LRVADERRNRAE
-1640 SQLAEMR
+1640 AQLAEMR
-1647 RRHQDEFMDMENRH
+1647 RRHQDEIMDIESRH
-1661 AVSRA
+1661 ATSRA
-1666 TLMEGMN
+1666 NLMEGMS
-1673 ENMPPFGSPTKTFGT
+1673 ENMPPFGSPERQRFGT
-1688 PTKRPIFNA
+1688 PTKRTMFNA
-1697 AGHGSPR
+1697 AAAHGSPR
-1704 TPTKRVNQ
+1704 TPTKRVDQ
-1712 LDSTVFDS
+1712 FSAGVFDS
-1720 GKTDRTVDTITFQAN
+1720 GKTDRTMDTITYQAN

-1759 RSQLNI
+1759 RTQLDNQNGQPASNGDVSSQ
-1765 QEGAQGQGQGDGSN
+1765 
-1779 RILQRLERENNRL
+1779 RILQRLEQENNRL
-1792 HQQLDQETE
+1792 HQQLDSETE
-1801 KLSALESAMR
+1801 KLSALEAAMR

-1826 ELFDLI
+1826 ELYDLI

-1852 LADAMKANEK
+1852 LAEAKRANEK
-1862 SKGSKMSLEV
+1862 SRGSKMSLEV
-1872 ELRDLRGELDDLV
+1872 ELRDTRGELEDLM

-1891 QFERSGLLSENAD
+1891 QFERSNLLSENAD
-1904 LQIRLDAEGAKNHD
+1904 LQIRLDAEAAKNHD
-1918 LASSAALYK
+1918 MASSAALYK

-1953 AKTQAREAE
+1953 AKTQVREAE
-1962 DNCASVIAERQQT
+1962 DTCASVTAERQQT
-1975 ESMFEDMQRENQ
+1975 EAMFEDMQRENQ

-1999 LTDALQAKKRLQ
+1999 LADALQSKKRLQ

-2023 ELEDKEGSIEQ
+2023 ELEDREGSIEQ

-2043 AQYLKDVEAEREAL
+2043 SQYIKDLEAEREAL
-2057 VTARSETQRLR
+2057 VAARGDNQRLR
-2068 EEVDELR
+2068 EEVDEMR

-2109 VSAHNEIQARMVSL
+2109 VSAHNEIQARLVSL
-2123 LSQNRTLRESVEAAH
+2123 LSQNRTLRESVEEAH
-2138 TERDQLQKDKKAIE
+2138 AERDQLQKDKKAIE

-2164 LANGDSSSVRVAAGM
+2164 LANGDSSTVRVAAGM

-2202 KMRRSEA
+2202 KMRRSDA
-2209 LTSELQRDLA
+2209 LAAELQRDLA
-2219 QQRDSNAD
+2219 QQRDENAD
-2227 LHKEKSLLER
+2227 LHKEKSTLER
-2237 SVRDLQLKVMDMETK
+2237 SMRDLQLKVMDMETK

-2271 ENQIEENERQR
+2271 ENQLEENERQR
-2282 SKFERS
+2282 SKVERS
-2288 TKNVDRTVRDLQLQ
+2288 TKNVDRTVRDLQQQ
-2302 IERKEKTNTQLQE
+2302 IERKEKMNSQLQE

-2333 LQASDSQNQLTAR
+2333 LQSSDSQNQLTAR

-2351 LREEKEKSLRIE
+2351 LREEKEKCLRLE

-2368 LKSLNS
+2368 LKSLSS
-2374 RIGAG
+2374 RIGG
-2379 AGDRASVHGGVSMT
+2379 GSDRASLSGAGGVHMT
-2393 RSNTMQ
+2393 RSNTLH
-2399 TVGEKP
+2399 TVAEDGGA
-2405 ENGASVPAGAGAAG
+2405 NGGAAGG

>member
-1 MAGFNTPP
+1 MSNFNTPPP

-20 RQNNQSSPLNSPQN
+20 RQNTPSSPVSSPQT
-34 NVTSTSRNTTPFGG
+34 TSTNPVRNSNGG
-48 SVGSTPFGIGGGS
+48 L
-61 NPFVSSTPFGRSH
+61 FGRAN
-74 NRTMSGASSVVA
+74 NRAMS
-86 HTPTPSNNLTAAA
+86 TTSNNAN
-99 ATTTVSASKSNTTFA
+99 KGNTTFA
-114 PSFIKRTDPTSPK
+114 PSFIKKADPTSPK
-127 ITSHGLEGTDF
+127 VTSHGLEGTDF

-148 PEQAFV
+148 PERAFV
-154 KGYVESEEDNVLL
+154 KGYVEQEEDNVL
-167 VICDDGS
+167 VIICDDGTE
-174 QRNVPSDQVD
+174 RHIPDDQVD

-244 YIEMYK
+244 YIEMYRN
-250 DRSRDETQPHIFAI
+250 RSRDETQPHIYAI

-273 DEREN
+273 DEKEN

-306 AVNNSSKQFGTL
+306 AGNNSSKQFGTL

-326 PVLEA
+326 PILEA

-343 SRFGKFIRIEFTGK
+343 SRFGKFIRIEFTSK

-391 LRGATRE
+391 LRGATRD
-398 LRDQLM
+398 LRDQLL
-404 LTGDVDDYGYTKSAN
+404 LTGDVENYGYTKNAN
-419 KHIVGVN
+419 KHIAGVN
-426 DKDEFDGLLRAFQVM
+426 DKEEFDILLRAFQVM
-441 GFSKDEQLAYFRN
+441 GFSKEEHIAYFRN
-454 IAAVLHLGNLSVV
+454 IAAVLHLGNLNVAGSQS
-467 GNADGARLP
+467 DSARLP
-476 DKRQVDLICHV
+476 DRRQVEIICNV
-487 LGIPTEAFTKALVN
+487 LGIPVDTFSKALLN

-516 ADQVKQSVD
+516 ADQVKQSID

-532 ERAFGSL
+532 ERGFGSL

-615 DLQPTIDLIELSNP
+615 DLQPTIDLIELANP
-629 IGIFSCLDED
+629 IGIFSCLDEE
-639 CVMPKTT
+639 CVMPKAN

-655 SLWDKKSNKYRSSM
+655 TLWDKKSNKYRSSM
-669 LSQGFILTHYAA
+669 LSQGFVLTHYAA
-681 EVEYDTQGWL
+681 EVDYSTEGWL

-699 DNVTRLLANS
+699 DNITRLLAS
-709 THPSVAQLFADC
+709 SSHQSIAGLFADC

-746 HKEQLSSLMA
+746 HKEQLSSLMT

-778 RLVTQLVLDQL
+778 KLVTQLVLDQL

-805 PNRLPFNEFRQ
+805 PNRLPFTEFRQ

-829 LEGQQVARF
+829 MEGQQISRR

-843 NLDEYQYRIGLSK
+843 NLDDYQYRIGLSK

-871 DALVRSIIT
+871 DTLVRSIIT
-880 RFQSIARGYIQRKI
+880 RFQSIARGFIQRKI

-911 LKVYLELSQN
+911 LQVYLELSQN
-921 PWWKLFVKTK
+921 PWWKLFVKVK
-931 PLLGNTVTSREVK
+931 PLLGNTMTNREVK
-944 KKDEMIQHM
+944 KRDEMIQQI
-953 QAQMTQQA
+953 QAQMNQQA
-961 EDRAKVEDEKRR
+961 SDKAKIEDDKRR

-1035 KVSDQLDIRR
+1035 KVSDQLDVRR
-1045 KELEQAVTLIASL
+1045 KEMDQAVNLIGSL
-1058 EEEKRSLVAKLEEN
+1058 EEEKRNLQARLEEN
-1072 EAKLKNATDQL
+1072 EAKLKAATDSL
-1083 DNVSS
+1083 DNVSV
-1088 NESKLSKE
+1088 NENKLSKE
-1096 IHLLKSHLSLKER
+1096 IHLLQSRLSLKDR

-1116 LLLKT
+1116 LLLKS

-1132 SKSLETTRRQNQEL
+1132 TKSLETSRKQNQEL
-1146 RTEANNA
+1146 RAEHKDV

-1178 SLALADLKKQ
+1178 SLALADLKKH

-1204 KQEELQ
+1204 KQDELQ
-1210 RKLRTAEAAAE
+1210 RKLRTAETAAE
-1221 NAQMLKA
+1221 NAKMLRI
-1228 QCERDAKEARKLL
+1228 QCERDANEARKLL

-1251 GQGRRLLDEQIKAL
+1251 GQGRRLLDEQIKTL
-1265 KVQLEDVQGELD
+1265 KMQLDSVQGELD
-1277 AERKSRADIIAESE
+1277 AERKSRADILSESE
-1291 TQLATMRRDYDAL
+1291 NKLATLRRDHDAL
-1304 SIAKVTIEKEL
+1304 SIAKVTIEREL

-1369 RQAEELRNSLR
+1369 RQAEELRTSLK
-1380 KEIDQKDKLLTQA
+1380 KEIDQKDKMLSQA
-1393 EADREKLNLEIRRL
+1393 ENDRENLNSEIRRL
-1407 TKEIEDSEA
+1407 TKQIESNEA
-1416 SKRSNEQAKKRLDQE
+1416 SRRENEQAKKRLEQE
-1431 MGTLKARLLSS
+1431 MSTLKARLLSS

-1462 STSKASEQFRD
+1462 SNSKASEQYRD
-1473 KIVQLTSEKAKA
+1473 KIIQLTADKTKFA
-1485 VEEEKKLHGQLSEA
+1485 EEEKKLHGQLSDA
-1499 QLKII
+1499 QLRII

-1512 LALDLEDLNHEVT
+1512 LSLDLEDLSHEVT
-1525 REHKNTRA
+1525 REHKNTRT
-1533 TEKTVSGLQAQLSE
+1533 TEKTVSGLQSQLSE
-1547 VNRNLDA
+1547 INRSLDA

-1565 TRKLQ
+1565 NRKLQ
-1570 SSLDT
+1570 GSLDA
-1575 ANSELEDCH
+1575 ANNELEDCH
-1584 RYLLELQRVVEPEED
+1584 RYLLELQRVVEPD
-1599 VPLKMPERTRVR
+1599 DGPIKMPERTRKR
-1611 SGTTTDMAQ
+1611 SGTAGDMAQ

-1640 SQLAEMR
+1640 SQLLEMR
-1647 RRHQDEFMDMENRH
+1647 RRHQDDIMDLENRH
-1661 AVSRA
+1661 STSRA
-1666 TLMEGMN
+1666 NLMEGMN
-1673 ENMPPFGSPTKTFGT
+1673 ENLPPFGSPNKQGFGT
-1688 PTKRPIFNA
+1688 PTKRTMFNA
-1697 AGHGSPR
+1697 AAAHGSPR
-1704 TPTKRVNQ
+1704 TPTKRVGQ
-1712 LDSTVFDS
+1712 IDSTVFDS
-1720 GKTDRTVDTITFQAN
+1720 GKTDRTMDTITYQAK

-1749 QMAEMENRHL
+1749 QIAEMENRHL
-1759 RSQLNI
+1759 RSQLDVQN
-1765 QEGAQGQGQGDGSN
+1765 GQKPTGDGGN
-1779 RILQRLERENNRL
+1779 KILQRLERENNRL
-1792 HQQLDQETE
+1792 HQQLDSETE

-1843 EYYNATRSD
+1843 EYYNATRGD
-1852 LADAMKANEK
+1852 LADARRLHER
-1862 SKGSKMSLEV
+1862 SQGSKISLEV
-1872 ELRDLRGELDDLV
+1872 ELRDLRGELEDLM
-1885 AQREQE
+1885 AARDQE
-1891 QFERSGLLSENAD
+1891 QFERGNLLSENAD
-1904 LQIRLDAEGAKNHD
+1904 LQIRLDAENAKNHD
-1918 LASSAALYK
+1918 IASSAALYK

-1962 DNCASVIAERQQT
+1962 DTCATVVAERQQT
-1975 ESMFEDMQRENQ
+1975 ESMFEDMQRDNQ

-1999 LTDALQAKKRLQ
+1999 LADALQAKKRLQ

-2034 MRKKFQTEA
+2034 VRKKFQTEA
-2043 AQYLKDVEAEREAL
+2043 LQYLKDLEIEREAL
-2057 VTARSETQRLR
+2057 VTARGESQRLR
-2068 EEVDELR
+2068 EEVDDMR
-2075 VKWEDELLN
+2075 SKWEDELLN
-2084 SNTATKERAR
+2084 SNTASKERAR
-2094 LEVKLADMTTSHEQA
+2094 LEVKLSDMTTSHEQA
-2109 VSAHNEIQARMVSL
+2109 ISAHNEIQARMVSL
-2123 LSQNRTLRESVEAAH
+2123 LSQNRTLRESVDGAH
-2138 TERDQLQKDKKAIE
+2138 AERDQLQKDKKAIE

-2164 LANGDSSSVRVAAGM
+2164 LANGDSSTVRVAAGM

-2219 QQRDSNAD
+2219 QQRESVSE
-2227 LHKEKSLLER
+2227 LHNEKSLLER

-2288 TKNVDRTVRDLQLQ
+2288 NKGVDRTVRDLQLQ
-2302 IERKEKTNTQLQE
+2302 IERKEKTNSQMQE

-2333 LQASDSQNQLTAR
+2333 LQSSDSQNQLTAR

-2351 LREEKEKSLRIE
+2351 LREEKEKSLRLE
-2363 RELEG
+2363 REVEG

-2374 RIGAG
+2374 RIAGGGANG
-2379 AGDRASVHGGVSMT
+2379 GSDRASIHGGGGVHMS
-2393 RSNTMQ
+2393 RSNTLQ
-2399 TVGEKP
+2399 TVGED
-2405 ENGASVPAGAGAAG
+2405 GAANG
-2419 FAAKRRIFSK
+2419 IAGSLAAKRRIFSK
-2429 DGDGVKNFL
+2429 DGDVVKNFL

>member
-1 MAGFNTPP
+1 MSSFNTPP

-20 RQNNQSSPLNSPQN
+20 RQSTPASSSPITSPQ
-34 NVTSTSRNTTPFGG
+34 TGPSNTLRSSIGPFGK
-48 SVGSTPFGIGGGS
+48 
-61 NPFVSSTPFGRSH
+61 NA
-74 NRTMSGASSVVA
+74 NRTISS
-86 HTPTPSNNLTAAA
+86 
-99 ATTTVSASKSNTTFA
+99 ATNGGNKSNTTFA
-114 PSFIKRTDPTSPK
+114 PTFIKKEPSSPK
-127 ITSHGLEGTDF
+127 LTTSHSLEGTDF

-148 PEQAFV
+148 PERAFV
-154 KGYVESEEDNVLL
+154 KGWVDSEEDNILT
-167 VICDDGS
+167 VICDDGT
-174 QRNVPSDQVD
+174 QRQVPADQVD

-244 YIEMYK
+244 YIEMYRN
-250 DRSRDETQPHIFAI
+250 RSRDETQPHIYAI

-273 DEREN
+273 DEKEN

-306 AVNNSSKQFGTL
+306 AGNNTSKQFGTL

-326 PVLEA
+326 PILEA

-377 QSGGERNYH
+377 QSSGERNYH

-391 LRGATRE
+391 LRGATRD
-398 LRDQLM
+398 LREQLL

-426 DKDEFDGLLRAFQVM
+426 DKEEFDVLLRAFQVM
-441 GFSKDEQLAYFRN
+441 GFSKEEQVAYFRN
-454 IAAVLHLGNLSVV
+454 IAAVLHLGNLSIA
-467 GNADGARLP
+467 GNQSDSARLP
-476 DKRQVDLICHV
+476 DRRQVEVICDV
-487 LGIPTEAFTKALVN
+487 LGIPADAFSKGLIN

-532 ERAFGSL
+532 ERAFGSM

-615 DLQPTIDLIELSNP
+615 DLQPTIDLIELANP
-629 IGIFSCLDED
+629 IGIFSCLDEE
-639 CVMPKTT
+639 CVMPKAT

-655 SLWDKKSNKYRSSM
+655 GLWDKKSNKYRSSM
-669 LSQGFILTHYAA
+669 FGQGFVLTHYAA
-681 EVEYDTQGWL
+681 EVEYSTESWL

-699 DNVTRLLANS
+699 DNITRLLAS
-709 THPSVAQLFADC
+709 SSHRSIAELFADC

-746 HKEQLSSLMA
+746 HKEQLSSLMT

-778 RLVTQLVLDQL
+778 KLVTQLVLDQL

-816 RYEVLTPGLPKGY
+816 RYEVLTPGLPRGY
-829 LEGQQVARF
+829 TEGQQIARL
-838 MLEQL
+838 MLERL

-871 DALVRSIIT
+871 DSLVRSIIT
-880 RFQSIARGYIQRKI
+880 RFQSVARGFIQRKI

-911 LKVYLELSQN
+911 LQVYLELSQN

-931 PLLGNTVTSREVK
+931 PLLGNTMTNREVK
-944 KKDEMIQHM
+944 KRDEQIQTM
-953 QAQMTQQA
+953 QAQMSQQA
-961 EDRAKVEDEKRR
+961 ADRAKIEDEKRR

-1035 KVSDQLDIRR
+1035 KVSDQLDVRR
-1045 KELEQAVTLIASL
+1045 KELDQAVNLIGSL
-1058 EEEKRSLVAKLEEN
+1058 EEEKRNLQAKLEDN
-1072 EAKLKNATDQL
+1072 EARLRTATDQL
-1083 DNVSS
+1083 DNVSV
-1088 NESKLSKE
+1088 NEGKLSKE
-1096 IHLLKSHLSLKER
+1096 IHLLQSRLSLKER

-1132 SKSLETTRRQNQEL
+1132 TKSLETTRKQNSEL
-1146 RTEANNA
+1146 RAEANTA
-1153 RQQLQDLSKT
+1153 RQQLHDLSRT

-1178 SLALADLKKQ
+1178 SLALADLKKH

-1193 TFEDERHLLVS
+1193 TFEDERHLLIS
-1204 KQEELQ
+1204 KQDELQ
-1210 RKLRTAEAAAE
+1210 RKLRTAETAAE
-1221 NAQMLKA
+1221 NARVLKA
-1228 QCERDAKEARKLL
+1228 QCERDANEARKLL
-1241 ESKISEDAKL
+1241 ETKISEDAKL
-1251 GQGRRLLDEQIKAL
+1251 GQGRRLLDEQIKVL
-1265 KVQLEDVQGELD
+1265 KTQLETVQGELD
-1277 AERKSRADIIAESE
+1277 AERKSRADVLADNE
-1291 TQLATMRRDYDAL
+1291 TRLATMKRDYDAL

-1369 RQAEELRNSLR
+1369 RQAEELRTTLR
-1380 KEIDQKDKLLTQA
+1380 KEIDQKDKLLSQA
-1393 EADREKLNLEIRRL
+1393 ETDRESLNLEIRRL
-1407 TKEIEDSEA
+1407 TKQIEDGEA
-1416 SKRSNEQAKKRLDQE
+1416 SKRANEQAKKRLEQE
-1431 MGTLKARLLSS
+1431 MSTLKARLLSS

-1462 STSKASEQFRD
+1462 TSSKASEQYRD
-1473 KIVQLTSEKAKA
+1473 KIVQLTADKAKA
-1485 VEEEKKLHGQLSEA
+1485 AEEEKKLHNQLSDA

-1512 LALDLEDLNHEVT
+1512 LALDLEDLSHEVT
-1525 REHKNTRA
+1525 REHKTTRA
-1533 TEKTVSGLQAQLSE
+1533 TEKTVTGLQSQLSE

-1565 TRKLQ
+1565 NRKLQ

-1584 RYLLELQRVVEPEED
+1584 RYLLELQRVVEPDET
-1599 VPLKMPERTRVR
+1599 VKVPERSARKK
-1611 SGTTTDMAQ
+1611 SGAAVDMAQ

-1640 SQLAEMR
+1640 TQLNEMR
-1647 RRHQDEFMDMENRH
+1647 RRHQDEVMDLENRH
-1661 AVSRA
+1661 SVSRA

-1673 ENMPPFGSPTKTFGT
+1673 ENLPPFGSPSKGNFGT
-1688 PTKRPIFNA
+1688 PTKRTMFNA
-1697 AGHGSPR
+1697 AGIHGSPR
-1704 TPTKRVNQ
+1704 TPTKRVDQFNPAI
-1712 LDSTVFDS
+1712 FDS
-1720 GKTDRTVDTITFQAN
+1720 GKTDRTIDTINYQAK

-1749 QMAEMENRHL
+1749 QMVEMENRHL
-1759 RSQLNI
+1759 RSQLDV
-1765 QEGAQGQGQGDGSN
+1765 QSGPSASDASSN

-1792 HQQLDQETE
+1792 HEQLDQETE
-1801 KLSALESAMR
+1801 KLSALEAAMR

-1826 ELFDLI
+1826 ELYDLI
-1832 CAQEKSRKSLL
+1832 VAQEKSRKSLL
-1843 EYYNATRSD
+1843 EYYNATRED
-1852 LADAMKANEK
+1852 LADAHRVNER
-1862 SKGSKMSLEV
+1862 SKGSKMTLEV

-1891 QFERSGLLSENAD
+1891 QFERSNLLGENAD
-1904 LQIRLDAEGAKNHD
+1904 LQIRLDAENARNHD
-1918 LASSAALYK
+1918 LSSSAALYK

-1953 AKTQAREAE
+1953 AKSQAREAE
-1962 DNCASVIAERQQT
+1962 DTCATVVAERQQT
-1975 ESMFEDMQRENQ
+1975 EAMFEDMQRENQ

-1999 LTDALQAKKRLQ
+1999 LADALQSKKRLQ

-2043 AQYLKDVEAEREAL
+2043 SQYLKDLEAEREFL
-2057 VTARSETQRLR
+2057 VSSRAETQRLR
-2068 EEVDELR
+2068 EEVDEMR
-2075 VKWEDELLN
+2075 GKWEDELLN
-2084 SNTATKERAR
+2084 SNTASKERAR
-2094 LEVKLADMTTSHEQA
+2094 LEVKLADMTASHEQA
-2109 VSAHNEIQARMVSL
+2109 ISAHNEVQARMVSL
-2123 LSQNRTLRESVEAAH
+2123 LSQNRTLRESVEAVHA
-2138 TERDQLQKDKKAIE
+2138 ERDQLQKDKKAIE

-2164 LANGDSSSVRVAAGM
+2164 LANGGSSSVRVAAGM

-2209 LTSELQRDLA
+2209 LATELQRDLA
-2219 QQRDSNAD
+2219 QQRDSNSD
-2227 LHKEKSLLER
+2227 LHKEKSVLER

-2271 ENQIEENERQR
+2271 ENQLEENERQR

-2288 TKNVDRTVRDLQLQ
+2288 TKNVDRTVRDLQQQ
-2302 IERKEKTNTQLQE
+2302 IERKEKTNTQMQE

-2333 LQASDSQNQLTAR
+2333 LQSSDSQNQLTAR

-2351 LREEKEKSLRIE
+2351 LREEKEKCLRLE

-2368 LKSLNS
+2368 LKSLSS
-2374 RIGAG
+2374 RMGERSERG
-2379 AGDRASVHGGVSMT
+2379 SVHGGVHMT
-2393 RSNTMQ
+2393 RSNTLQ
-2399 TVGEKP
+2399 TVGE
-2405 ENGASVPAGAGAAG
+2405 ESGAG

-2429 DGDGVKNFL
+2429 DGDVVKNFL

>member
-1 MAGFNTPP
+1 MSNFNTPP

-20 RQNNQSSPLNSPQN
+20 RQNTPAASSPITSPQSASN
-34 NVTSTSRNTTPFGG
+34 NPLRSANGLFGKNANRAMSTTP
-48 SVGSTPFGIGGGS
+48 
-61 NPFVSSTPFGRSH
+61 SSA
-74 NRTMSGASSVVA
+74 N
-86 HTPTPSNNLTAAA
+86 
-99 ATTTVSASKSNTTFA
+99 KSNATFA
-114 PSFIKRTDPTSPK
+114 PTFIKKEPTSPK
-127 ITSHGLEGTDF
+127 VTSHGLEGTDF

-148 PEQAFV
+148 PERAFI
-154 KGYVESEEDNVLL
+154 KGWVDKEEDNTLV

-174 QRNVPSDQVD
+174 ERHVPADQVD

-244 YIEMYK
+244 YIEMYRN
-250 DRSRDETQPHIFAI
+250 RSRDETQPHIYAI

-273 DEREN
+273 DEKEN

-306 AVNNSSKQFGTL
+306 AGNNTSKQFGTL

-326 PVLEA
+326 PILEA

-377 QSGGERNYH
+377 QSSGERNYH
-386 VFYQL
+386 IFYQL
-391 LRGATRE
+391 LRGLTRD
-398 LRDQLM
+398 LRDQLL
-404 LTGDVDDYGYTKSAN
+404 LTGEVDDYGYTKCAN
-419 KHIVGVN
+419 KHIAGVN
-426 DKDEFDGLLRAFQVM
+426 DKEEFEVLLRAFQVM

-454 IAAVLHLGNLSVV
+454 IAAILHLGNLSVA
-467 GNADGARLP
+467 GGYSDSARLP
-476 DKRQVDLICHV
+476 DKRQVELICDV
-487 LGIPTEAFTKALVN
+487 LGIPVDAFSKGLIN

-532 ERAFGSL
+532 ERSFGSL

-639 CVMPKTT
+639 CVMPKAT

-669 LSQGFILTHYAA
+669 FGQGFVLTHYAA
-681 EVEYDTQGWL
+681 EVEYSTESWL

-699 DNVTRLLANS
+699 DNITRLMAGS
-709 THPSVAQLFADC
+709 SHRSIAELFADC

-746 HKEQLSSLMA
+746 HKEQLSSLMT

-778 RLVTQLVLDQL
+778 KLVTQLVLDQL

-816 RYEVLTPGLPKGY
+816 RYEVLTPGLPRGY
-829 LEGQQVARF
+829 MEGQQISRL

-843 NLDEYQYRIGLSK
+843 NLDDYQYRIGLSK

-880 RFQSIARGYIQRKI
+880 RFQSIARGFIQRKI

-911 LKVYLELSQN
+911 LQVYLELSQN

-931 PLLGNTVTSREVK
+931 PLLGNTMTSREVK
-944 KKDEMIQHM
+944 RREEQMQQI
-953 QAQMTQQA
+953 QAQLNQQTA
-961 EDRAKVEDEKRR
+961 ERAKIEDDKRR

-1035 KVSDQLDIRR
+1035 KVSDQLDVRR
-1045 KELEQAVTLIASL
+1045 KELDQAVNLIGSL
-1058 EEEKRSLVAKLEEN
+1058 EEEKRNLVAKFEDN
-1072 EAKLKNATDQL
+1072 ESRLKAATDQL
-1083 DNVSS
+1083 DNVSV
-1088 NESKLSKE
+1088 NENKLSKE
-1096 IHLLKSHLSLKER
+1096 IHLLQSRLSLKER

-1132 SKSLETTRRQNQEL
+1132 TKSLETTRKQNTEL
-1146 RTEANNA
+1146 RAETNNV

-1178 SLALADLKKQ
+1178 SLALADLKKH

-1193 TFEDERHLLVS
+1193 TFEDERRLLVS
-1204 KQEELQ
+1204 KQEDLQ
-1210 RKLRTAEAAAE
+1210 KKLRSAEAAAE
-1221 NAQMLKA
+1221 NARMLKV
-1228 QCERDAKEARKLL
+1228 QCERDANEARKLL
-1241 ESKISEDAKL
+1241 ETKISEDAKL

-1265 KVQLEDVQGELD
+1265 KTQLEIVQGELE
-1277 AERKSRADIIAESE
+1277 AERKSRADVLADNE
-1291 TQLATMRRDYDAL
+1291 TRLATMKRDHDAL

-1347 QRVEN
+1347 QRIEN

-1369 RQAEELRNSLR
+1369 RQAEELRTTLK
-1380 KEIDQKDKLLTQA
+1380 KEIDQKDKLLSQA
-1393 EADREKLNLEIRRL
+1393 EADRDHLNVEIRRL
-1407 TKEIEDSEA
+1407 TKQIEDGES
-1416 SKRSNEQAKKRLDQE
+1416 SKRANEQAKKRLEQE
-1431 MGTLKARLLSS
+1431 MSTLKARLLSS

-1462 STSKASEQFRD
+1462 STSKANEQYRD
-1473 KIVQLTSEKAKA
+1473 KIVQLTADKAKA
-1485 VEEEKKLHGQLSEA
+1485 VEEEKKLHNQLSEA
-1499 QLKII
+1499 QLRII

-1512 LALDLEDLNHEVT
+1512 LALDLEDLSHEVT
-1525 REHKNTRA
+1525 REHKNTRT
-1533 TEKTVSGLQAQLSE
+1533 TEKTVSGLQSQLSE
-1547 VNRNLDA
+1547 INRNLDA

-1565 TRKLQ
+1565 NRKLQ

-1575 ANSELEDCH
+1575 ANAELEDCH
-1584 RYLLELQRVVEPEED
+1584 RYLLEIQRVVEPEEST
-1599 VPLKMPERTRVR
+1599 VKAPFRPRKK
-1611 SGTTTDMAQ
+1611 SGAAVDIAQ

-1640 SQLAEMR
+1640 SQLADLR
-1647 RRHQDEFMDMENRH
+1647 KRHQDEVMDLENRH
-1661 AVSRA
+1661 SVSRA

-1673 ENMPPFGSPTKTFGT
+1673 ENLPPFGSPNKQNFGT
-1688 PTKRPIFNA
+1688 PTKRTMFNA
-1697 AGHGSPR
+1697 AGLHGSPR
-1704 TPTKRVNQ
+1704 TPTKRMDQFNPAI
-1712 LDSTVFDS
+1712 FDS
-1720 GKTDRTVDTITFQAN
+1720 GKTDRTMDTIQYQAN

-1759 RSQLNI
+1759 RSQLDS
-1765 QEGAQGQGQGDGSN
+1765 QSGQPAADGSSK
-1779 RILQRLERENNRL
+1779 RILQRLEHENNRL

-1852 LADAMKANEK
+1852 LADAYRLNEK

-1872 ELRDLRGELDDLV
+1872 ELRDVRGELDDLLS
-1885 AQREQE
+1885 QREQE
-1891 QFERSGLLSENAD
+1891 QFERSNLLGENAD
-1904 LQIRLDAEGAKNHD
+1904 LQIRLDAESAKNHD
-1918 LASSAALYK
+1918 LSSSAALYK

-1962 DNCASVIAERQQT
+1962 DTCATVIAERQQT
-1975 ESMFEDMQRENQ
+1975 EAMFEDMQRETQ
-1987 RYEEKIEDLQAD
+1987 RYEERIEDLQAD
-1999 LTDALQAKKRLQ
+1999 LTDALQSKKRLQ

-2034 MRKKFQTEA
+2034 MRKKFQMEA
-2043 AQYLKDVEAEREAL
+2043 SQYIKDLETERETL
-2057 VTARSETQRLR
+2057 VSARAEAQRLR
-2068 EEVDELR
+2068 EEVDEMR
-2075 VKWEDELLN
+2075 AKWEDELLN
-2084 SNTATKERAR
+2084 SNTSSKERAR
-2094 LEVKLADMTTSHEQA
+2094 LEVKLADMTASHEQA
-2109 VSAHNEIQARMVSL
+2109 ISAHNEIQSRMVSL
-2123 LSQNRTLRESVEAAH
+2123 LSQNRTLRESVEAVHA
-2138 TERDQLQKDKKAIE
+2138 ERDQLQKDKKAIE

-2164 LANGDSSSVRVAAGM
+2164 LANGDSSTVRVAAGM

-2193 EDVAAAAVD
+2193 EDLAAAAVD

-2209 LTSELQRDLA
+2209 LASELQRDLA
-2219 QQRDSNAD
+2219 GQRESNAD

-2271 ENQIEENERQR
+2271 ENHLEENERQR

-2288 TKNVDRTVRDLQLQ
+2288 NKNVDRNVRDLQLQ
-2302 IERKEKTNTQLQE
+2302 IERKEKVNSQLQE

-2333 LQASDSQNQLTAR
+2333 LQSSDSQNQLTAR

-2351 LREEKEKSLRIE
+2351 LREEKEKCLRLE

-2368 LKSLNS
+2368 VKSLNS

-2379 AGDRASVHGGVSMT
+2379 DRSERGSVHGGVGMT
-2393 RSNTMQ
+2393 RSNTLQ
-2399 TVGEKP
+2399 TVGE
-2405 ENGASVPAGAGAAG
+2405 ETGEAGG
-2419 FAAKRRIFSK
+2419 FAAKRRLFSK
-2429 DGDGVKNFL
+2429 DGELVKNFL